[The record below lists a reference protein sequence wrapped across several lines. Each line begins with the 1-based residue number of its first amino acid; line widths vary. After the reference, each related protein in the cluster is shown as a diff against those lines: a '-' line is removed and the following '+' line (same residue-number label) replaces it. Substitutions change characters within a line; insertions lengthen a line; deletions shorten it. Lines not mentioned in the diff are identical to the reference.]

1 MLPLRATFS
10 HHPIWGGPHAH
21 FTSSRACIRPSKTMF
36 AELSPWNEETSYI
49 LSHRRLAMPKF
60 LPQYQYSCIAVKCQ
74 KIKYRDQLGLK
85 AQTKIPLLSG
95 RRFSVDSCLAWPSL
109 VPTRLREVQLRDRR
123 ALSSPVSVESA
134 RAAGSCH
141 VVTDH

>member
-1 MLPLRATFS
+1 
-10 HHPIWGGPHAH
+10 
-21 FTSSRACIRPSKTMF
+21 
-36 AELSPWNEETSYI
+36 
-49 LSHRRLAMPKF
+49 MPKF